1 MENFFQDLRTGSA
14 ILYYHTLNVHYFI
27 ENVSGISRTNVLA
40 LLYIVNGIKIKSYTV
55 KPVGNKISGFLL
67 ILDNSDWLTLIW
79 SSS

>member
-40 LLYIVNGIKIKSYTV
+40 LLYIVNGIKIKSYIV